1 MSPKALKG
9 AKSRAEELDTPFSV
23 LLRLAGGAPRSCGTV
38 EPMSSA
44 NLRRRLCSLH
54 WLVHSSR
61 ARPKIRDSVGL
72 RLSNLNAGPAVTV
85 SADTQHNFHQ
95 NINSQDSRNVLLDF
109 SKMSKPTI
117 LELPTMTMQTLLISS
132 VSLAILIIAGKHH
145 HFKPSNTIRSL
156 IPLLHSDSPHS
167 SLQSKVQRECGA
179 ASWRRRCWQDCSL
192 DYSMKTTS
200 S

>member
-9 AKSRAEELDTPFSV
+9 AKSRAEELEELDTPFSV

-72 RLSNLNAGPAVTV
+72 RLSNLPGPSSDCVGRH
-85 SADTQHNFHQ
+85 STQ
-95 NINSQDSRNVLLDF
+95 
-109 SKMSKPTI
+109 
-117 LELPTMTMQTLLISS
+117 LPP
-132 VSLAILIIAGKHH
+132 KH
-145 HFKPSNTIRSL
+145 K
-156 IPLLHSDSPHS
+156 
-167 SLQSKVQRECGA
+167 
-179 ASWRRRCWQDCSL
+179 
-192 DYSMKTTS
+192 
-200 S
+200 

>member
-72 RLSNLNAGPAVTV
+72 RLSNLACQGPAVTV

-95 NINSQDSRNVLLDF
+95 NINSQ
-109 SKMSKPTI
+109 
-117 LELPTMTMQTLLISS
+117 E
-132 VSLAILIIAGKHH
+132 
-145 HFKPSNTIRSL
+145 
-156 IPLLHSDSPHS
+156 
-167 SLQSKVQRECGA
+167 
-179 ASWRRRCWQDCSL
+179 
-192 DYSMKTTS
+192 
-200 S
+200 

>member
-72 RLSNLNAGPAVTV
+72 RLSNLNAVPGPSSDCVGRH
-85 SADTQHNFHQ
+85 STQ
-95 NINSQDSRNVLLDF
+95 
-109 SKMSKPTI
+109 
-117 LELPTMTMQTLLISS
+117 LPP
-132 VSLAILIIAGKHH
+132 KH
-145 HFKPSNTIRSL
+145 K
-156 IPLLHSDSPHS
+156 
-167 SLQSKVQRECGA
+167 
-179 ASWRRRCWQDCSL
+179 
-192 DYSMKTTS
+192 
-200 S
+200 